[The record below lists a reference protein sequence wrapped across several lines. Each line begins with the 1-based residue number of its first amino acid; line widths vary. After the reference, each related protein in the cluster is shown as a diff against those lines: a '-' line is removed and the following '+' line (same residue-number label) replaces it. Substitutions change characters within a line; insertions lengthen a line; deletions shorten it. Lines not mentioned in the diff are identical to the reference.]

1 GEDTSLSVSGAL
13 TITDADAGE
22 AVFQAVSGA
31 ASTNGYGTFDVD
43 ASGNWTY
50 TLDNTN
56 AAVQGLGA
64 GDMLAGSFTVTTADG
79 TTQLVTVTINGTND
93 APVIGGVTS
102 GEIGRASCRGGA
114 EVPAVA
120 EAVEGEAVFQAVS
133 GAASTNGYGTFDVDA
148 SGNWT
153 YTLDN
158 TNAAVQGLG
167 GEETPDVSF
176 TVPTADGT
184 TQLVTVTINGTND
197 APVIGGVTSGAV
209 SEDTSL
215 SVSGAL
221 TITDA
226 DAGEAVFQAV
236 SGEVGRA
243 RD

>member
-1 GEDTSLSVSGAL
+1 LSVSGAL

-64 GDMLAGSFTVTTADG
+64 GDTLADSFTVTTADG

-93 APVIGGVTS
+93 APVIGGVT
-102 GEIGRASCRGGA
+102 R
-114 EVPAVA
+114 
-120 EAVEGEAVFQAVS
+120 
-133 GAASTNGYGTFDVDA
+133 
-148 SGNWT
+148 
-153 YTLDN
+153 
-158 TNAAVQGLG
+158 
-167 GEETPDVSF
+167 
-176 TVPTADGT
+176 
-184 TQLVTVTINGTND
+184 
-197 APVIGGVTSGAV
+197 GAV

-226 DAGEAVFQAV
+226 DAGEAVFQ
-236 SGEVGRA
+236 GIGRA
-243 RD
+243 SWRSRVAWSAVRGWGTWSC

>member
-1 GEDTSLSVSGAL
+1 VSGAL

-56 AAVQGLGA
+56 AAVQGLAA
-64 GDMLAGSFTVTTADG
+64 GDTLADSFTVT
-79 TTQLVTVTINGTND
+79 
-93 APVIGGVTS
+93 
-102 GEIGRASCRGGA
+102 
-114 EVPAVA
+114 
-120 EAVEGEAVFQAVS
+120 
-133 GAASTNGYGTFDVDA
+133 
-148 SGNWT
+148 
-153 YTLDN
+153 
-158 TNAAVQGLG
+158 
-167 GEETPDVSF
+167 
-176 TVPTADGT
+176 TADGT

-226 DAGEAVFQAV
+226 DAGAVVPYAAR
-236 SGEVGRA
+236 GRA
-243 RD
+243 STNGYGTFDVDASGNWTYTLDNTNAAVQGLGAG